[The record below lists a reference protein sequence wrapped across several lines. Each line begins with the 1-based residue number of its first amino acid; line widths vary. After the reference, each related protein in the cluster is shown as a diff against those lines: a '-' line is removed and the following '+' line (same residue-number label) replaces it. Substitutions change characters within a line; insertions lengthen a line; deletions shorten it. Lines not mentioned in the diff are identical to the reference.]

1 MTSDP
6 DKFRL
11 EMLTSAA
18 TLLRSLLILTSISVS
33 ISNSITGA
41 ENVGQKTKYSLSF
54 CPHTKSAGRILI

>member
-18 TLLRSLLILTSISVS
+18 TLLRSLLILTSIFQYV
-33 ISNSITGA
+33 SNSITGA